1 MLVVKVRNLTNEPV
15 QNHLFGD
22 LLKRQVVAELR
33 LHP

>member
-1 MLVVKVRNLTNEPV
+1 MVKVRNLANEPV

-33 LHP
+33 LRP